1 MTMEIVERPHR
12 TNLVQWAKD
21 KPEVVVLSAD
31 LTSSCEADLFRDTYP
46 DRFYS
51 MAMAEQNMIGM
62 AAGMAREGWLPH
74 VHTFAV
80 FLTRRVF
87 DQVAMSVAYPNVKV
101 RLVGFLPGLTTPGG
115 VTHQAIDDVALM
127 RVLPNMTILEVGDA
141 TEAETVLD
149 VAHTVDGPVYIRM
162 LRGLVPRLFPAKQAM
177 ALGRARVLSAGDDVT
192 LISSGISTQDALVAG
207 SALRR
212 AGVGVQHLHVSTL
225 KPFNDPAVVQAIA
238 SARRGVVVVENHTV
252 VSGLGSAVAEVMA
265 EHGAGCRLMRLGLQD
280 VYAHGASLSYLK
292 REYGLDS
299 RAVVSACERLLGE
312 SLGIPD
318 DELVDTRV
326 EPVVDQ
332 RRTEDL

>member
-1 MTMEIVERPHR
+1 MTIQLIERPHR
-12 TNLVQWAKD
+12 TNLVRWAKD

-31 LTSSCEADLFRDTYP
+31 LTSSCEADLFRDSYP
-46 DRFYS
+46 ERFYS
-51 MAMAEQNMIGM
+51 MAMAEQNMISM
-62 AAGMAREGWLPH
+62 AGGMAREGWLPH

-149 VAHTVDGPVYIRM
+149 VAHGVDGPVYIRM
-162 LRGLVPRLFPAKQAM
+162 LRGMVPRLFPAGEGM
-177 ALGRARVLSAGDDVT
+177 VLGQARVLSTGTDLALVST
-192 LISSGISTQDALVAG
+192 GICTQDALVAG
-207 SALRR
+207 QALLR

-225 KPFNDPAVVQAIA
+225 KPFTDPSVVQAVS
-238 SARRGVVVVENHTV
+238 SARRGVVVVENHSV
-252 VSGLGSAVAEVMA
+252 ISGLGSAVAEVMA
-265 EHGAGCRLMRLGLQD
+265 EQGVGRPLVRLGLQD
-280 VYAHGASLSYLK
+280 VYAHGASLPYLK
-292 REYGLDS
+292 REYGLDA
-299 RAVVSACERLLGE
+299 RAVVRACEKLMAE
-312 SLGIPD
+312 HLGIS
-318 DELVDTRV
+318 DEELN
-326 EPVVDQ
+326 EAMLNPVVDR